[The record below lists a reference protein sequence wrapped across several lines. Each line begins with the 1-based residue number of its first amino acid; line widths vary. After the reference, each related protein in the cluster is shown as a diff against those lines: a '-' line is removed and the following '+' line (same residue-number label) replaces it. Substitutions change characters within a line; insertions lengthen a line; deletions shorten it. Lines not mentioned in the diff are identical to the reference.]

1 MAALP
6 PLSEPSPPIQP
17 QQDAEPGTRKK
28 RSLFKIGA

>member
-17 QQDAEPGTRKK
+17 QQDNDTGSRKK
-28 RSLFKIGA
+28 RSLFQMRG